1 MKSSFQNILQFG
13 WKYKGYAL
21 LNIIF
26 NALYALF
33 SALSFVSLL
42 PMLNVLFE
50 TTTRQ
55 LEPAKYEGVFR
66 LHHYMRDSLNFHIAQ
81 RLDSDPE
88 GTLILVI
95 GLVLSLFFLKN
106 ICNYLAMYFIT
117 YLRNGIIKDLRN
129 SIYMK
134 IISLPISYF
143 SEKKKGDLMA
153 KITSDVTELQVSFL
167 SILELIVREPLT
179 ILFSL
184 TAMLFF
190 SVKLTLFVLFFIPIS
205 GLIISAI
212 GKKLKS
218 HSDKVQQEQGDFLSL
233 IDETVNGQKIIKTFA
248 AGDHFKE
255 KFKAATKRFYD
266 FSNQLLHRASLA
278 GPASEFLGIVAIGV
292 LLWFGGNMVLVE
304 GSISGT
310 SFIVYMG
317 LAYNILT
324 PAKAISKA
332 SYSIQKGNAAAERIL
347 EILNTKDQL
356 KDAPNAQNLKSFT
369 TNIVFTNVAF
379 RYEENAV
386 LENVSFEVSKGQ
398 MVALVGPSGSGKTT
412 LTYLL
417 NRFYDIDQGSLKID
431 GIPINEIRKESLYQ
445 KIGMV
450 TQESILF
457 NDSVYNN
464 LKLGNPNAT
473 SKAIEAAAKAANA
486 HAFIKELPQ
495 GYNTPIGD
503 SGNKLSGGQKQRLTI
518 ARALLKDPELLILDE
533 ATSALDTE
541 AEQQVQ
547 NALEELMKNR
557 TSFVI
562 AHRLSTIQ
570 NADLILVLKKG
581 KIVASGSHKDLLKT
595 SEEYNSWVQM
605 QRMD

>member
-13 WKYKGYAL
+13 LKYKSYAL

-26 NALYALF
+26 NAFYALF
-33 SALSFVSLL
+33 SALSFVSLI

-50 TTTRQ
+50 TTEDQ
-55 LEPAKYEGVFR
+55 IEPATYEGIFS
-66 LHHYMRDSLNFHIAQ
+66 LPNYIKDSLNFYIAQ
-81 RLDSDPE
+81 RVNVSPE
-88 GTLILVI
+88 ETLILVV

-106 ICNYLAMYFIT
+106 ISNYLALYFIT

-129 SIYMK
+129 AIYVK
-134 IISLPISYF
+134 IIALPISYF

-153 KITSDVTELQVSFL
+153 KITSDVTELQISFL

-184 TAMLFF
+184 IAMLFF
-190 SVKLTLFVLFFIPIS
+190 SVKLTLFVLFFIPLS
-205 GLIISAI
+205 GLIISRI

-218 HSDKVQQEQGDFLSL
+218 QSEKIQQEQGDFLSL
-233 IDETVNGQKIIKTFA
+233 IDETINGQKIIKTFG
-248 AGDHFKE
+248 AGSHFKE
-255 KFKAATKRFYD
+255 KFKSATTRFYD

-278 GPASEFLGIVAIGV
+278 GPTSEFLGIIVIGI
-292 LLWFGGNMVLVE
+292 LLWFGGRMVLVE

-356 KDAPNAQNLKSFT
+356 KDAANAQDLKTFSDKIIF
-369 TNIVFTNVAF
+369 NKVAF
-379 RYEENAV
+379 RYEETPV
-386 LENVSFEVSKGQ
+386 LEEVSFEVTKGQ
-398 MVALVGPSGSGKTT
+398 MVALVGPSGGGKTT

-417 NRFYDIDQGSLKID
+417 NRFYDIDEGSLTLD
-431 GIPINEIRKESLYQ
+431 GIPINQIKKESLYK

-457 NDSVYNN
+457 NDSVKNN
-464 LKLGNPNAT
+464 LKLGNP
-473 SKAIEAAAKAANA
+473 KASEEAIRSAAIAANA
-486 HAFIKELPQ
+486 DEFIQRLPE
-495 GYNTPIGD
+495 GYNTRIGD

-547 NALEELMKNR
+547 LALEELMKNR

-570 NADLILVLKKG
+570 KADLILVLKQG
-581 KIVASGSHKDLLKT
+581 KIVASGTHKNLLKT
-595 SEEYNSWVQM
+595 SAEYNSWVEI

>member
-13 WKYKGYAL
+13 WKYKGYAF
-21 LNIIF
+21 LNILF
-26 NALYALF
+26 NAFYALF
-33 SALSFVSLL
+33 SALSFVSLI

-50 TTTRQ
+50 TTEKQ
-55 LEPAKYEGVFR
+55 IQPAKYEGIFN
-66 LHHYMRDSLNFHIAQ
+66 LHHYIKDSLNFYIASKVEQ
-81 RLDSDPE
+81 DPE
-88 GTLILVI
+88 STLILVI

-106 ICNYLAMYFIT
+106 ICNYLALYFIT
-117 YLRNGIIKDLRN
+117 FLRNGIIKDLRN
-129 SIYMK
+129 AIYMK

-153 KITSDVTELQVSFL
+153 KITSDVTELQISFL

-184 TAMLFF
+184 AAMLFF
-190 SVKLTLFVLFFIPIS
+190 SVKLTFFVLFFIPIS
-205 GLIISAI
+205 GLIISRI
-212 GKKLKS
+212 GKRLKS
-218 HSDKVQQEQGDFLSL
+218 QSDKIQQEQGDFLSL

-255 KFKAATKRFYD
+255 KFKAATARFYD

-278 GPASEFLGIVAIGV
+278 GPTSEFLGIVAIGV
-292 LLWFGGNMVLVE
+292 LLWFGGKMVLIE

-347 EILNTKDQL
+347 GILNTEDQL
-356 KDAPNAQNLKSFT
+356 KDAPNAQDLKTFSKSILFHK
-369 TNIVFTNVAF
+369 VAF
-379 RYEENAV
+379 RYEETPV
-386 LENVSFEVSKGQ
+386 LENVSFEIIKGQ
-398 MVALVGPSGSGKTT
+398 MVALVGASGGGKTT

-417 NRFYDIDQGSLKID
+417 NRFYDINEGSLTID
-431 GIPINEIRKESLYQ
+431 GIPINEIKKESLYK

-457 NDSVYNN
+457 NDTVYNN
-464 LKLGNPNAT
+464 LKLGDPKAT
-473 SKAIEAAAKAANA
+473 KEAIQDAAIAANA
-486 HAFIKELPQ
+486 DEFIQKLPQ
-495 GYNTPIGD
+495 GYNTRIGD

-541 AEQQVQ
+541 AEQEVQ
-547 NALEELMKNR
+547 RALEQLMKNR
-557 TSFVI
+557 TSLII

-570 NADLILVLKKG
+570 RADLILVLKNG
-581 KIVASGSHKDLLKT
+581 TIVASGSHQKLLKT
-595 SEEYNSWVQM
+595 SKDYKSWVEI

>member
-13 WKYKGYAL
+13 WKYRAYGF
-21 LNIIF
+21 LNIAF

-33 SALSFVSLL
+33 SALSFVSLI

-50 TTTRQ
+50 TTEQRI
-55 LEPAKYEGVFR
+55 EPAKYKGLFS
-66 LHHYMRDSLNFHIAQ
+66 LHHYLRDSLNFYIAT
-81 RLDSDPE
+81 RVEEDPE
-88 GTLILVI
+88 TTLVVVI

-106 ICNYLAMYFIT
+106 ICNYLALYFIT
-117 YLRNGIIKDLRN
+117 YLRNGIIKDLRDAL
-129 SIYMK
+129 YLK

-143 SEKKKGDLMA
+143 SEEKKGDLMA
-153 KITSDVTELQVSFL
+153 KITSDVTELQISFL

-184 TAMLFF
+184 AAMLFF

-205 GLIISAI
+205 GLIISRI

-218 HSDKVQQEQGDFLSL
+218 QSDKIQREQGDFLSL
-233 IDETVNGQKIIKTFA
+233 IDETVNGQKIIKTFD
-248 AGDHFKE
+248 AGTHFIE
-255 KFKAATKRFYD
+255 KFKAATTRFYT

-278 GPASEFLGIVAIGV
+278 GPTSEFLGIVAIGV

-310 SFIVYMG
+310 EFIVYMG

-347 EILNTKDQL
+347 EILHTEDPL
-356 KDAPNAQNLKSFT
+356 KDAPNAQKLTAFSEA
-369 TNIVFTNVAF
+369 IVFDKVAF
-379 RYEENAV
+379 SYGKTPV
-386 LENVSFEVSKGQ
+386 LKDVSFEVKKGQ
-398 MVALVGPSGSGKTT
+398 MVALVGPSGGGKTT

-417 NRFYDIDQGSLKID
+417 NRFYDIDQGSLTLD
-431 GIPINEIRKESLYQ
+431 GIPIHQLTKESLYQ
-445 KIGMV
+445 KLGMV

-464 LKLGNPNAT
+464 LKLGNPSAT
-473 SKAIEAAAKAANA
+473 DKEIEAAAIAANA
-486 HAFIKELPQ
+486 DGFIKELPE
-495 GYNTPIGD
+495 GYHTRIGD

-518 ARALLKDPELLILDE
+518 ARALLKNPDLLILDE

-547 NALEELMKNR
+547 LALEALMKNR

-570 NADLILVLKKG
+570 KADLILVLKEG
-581 KIVASGSHKDLLKT
+581 RIVASGTHQSLLET
-595 SEEYNSWVQM
+595 SSEYKSWVQM